1 VQVSIFSNKKSTF
14 YSLSSFIFLSLTNK
28 TQTHKDNL
36 NRSTRN
42 ISVHFLELLRE
53 GFLFLFKK
61 RNREEGRKK
70 KVQYLK
76 KEILSQLNKP
86 FTQKIKE

>member
-53 GFLFLFKK
+53 GFLFLLKK
-61 RNREEGRKK
+61 GTGRKEEESTVPEEGDS
-70 KVQYLK
+70 
-76 KEILSQLNKP
+76 LSA
-86 FTQKIKE
+86 